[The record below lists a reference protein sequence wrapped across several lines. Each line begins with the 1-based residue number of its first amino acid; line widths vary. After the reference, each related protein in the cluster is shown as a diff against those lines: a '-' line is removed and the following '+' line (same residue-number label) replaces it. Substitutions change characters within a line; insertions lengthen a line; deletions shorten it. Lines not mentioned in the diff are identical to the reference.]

1 MKLIVISSSTHL
13 ENEAQIVTKLFEA
26 GLETFHLRK
35 LKWSTQKMKE
45 FINQIPEHFHDRI
58 YIHSH
63 HNLVNKFSLGGIH
76 LTSTHK
82 KRKLQTWLMI
92 KWIKLKQPHL
102 KITTSFKTIGNL
114 LDTKYNYDYAYVF
127 LSPVFDNV
135 SSKFQSGFTEHSLNS
150 ALKKTKLNVIARG
163 GVDVTSIEKAN
174 KTNFKGLAFYSSIWK
189 TNNPIVEFN
198 RVIEK
203 FQELNIHIES

>member
-1 MKLIVISSSTHL
+1 MKLIIISSSVHI

-35 LKWSTQKMKE
+35 LAWSTQKMKE

-58 YIHSH
+58 FIHSH
-63 HNLVNKFSLGGIH
+63 HNLADKFKLGGIH

-92 KWIKLKQPHL
+92 KWIKLKLPHI

-114 LDTKYNYDYAYVF
+114 LDTEHAYDYSYVF
-127 LSPVFDNV
+127 LSPVFDSV
-135 SSKFQSGFTEHSLNS
+135 LSKFQSGFTEHSLHS
-150 ALKKTKLNVIARG
+150 ALNKTKLNVIARG
-163 GVDVTSIEKAN
+163 GVDITSIEKAN

-189 TNNPIVEFN
+189 TKDPVTEFN
-198 RVIEK
+198 KIVEK
-203 FQELNIHIES
+203 FQDLSISIE